1 MRGIGGLWL
10 VVCLSISSFA
20 QAGDLLPSRQQV
32 DGWLKGLGSDNQ
44 FNPDKGIDWGVMPGP
59 FYTPELGLGVGMA
72 VVGMYRP
79 DKSDHVS
86 QNSTLSLSGFASST
100 GAFGLGLE
108 NYSFF
113 ADDAWRFYLSGAL
126 NDMPTYYWGTGF
138 SAGRD
143 NDDKQKYTSQEFS
156 AKPDLLYRIAPNT
169 YLGLGWSFSSVHAAS
184 IQDKDRGT
192 LEREKAGI
200 SVLSS
205 GASATFTYDT
215 RDFVSNPQHGQL
227 VNLTYTY
234 YAPGLGSDTRFDSLD
249 SRYALYHALDE
260 KNVLAWEVDG
270 RFTQGDVPWNM
281 LPLLGSNNRMR
292 GYYEGRY
299 RDRNVVSTQIEYRR
313 KLDWRHGI
321 VGWLGTGTMGPNT
334 RDLGQSAWLPSV
346 GVGYRFEFKPRMN
359 VRLDLGVGKGSTGF
373 YFQVGEAF

>member
-1 MRGIGGLWL
+1 MRGIAGLCL
-10 VVCLSISSFA
+10 VSCLSISTLV

-32 DGWLKGLGSDNQ
+32 DGWLVGLGADNQ
-44 FNPDKGIDWGVMPGP
+44 FDSSKGIDWGVMPGP
-59 FYTPELGLGVGMA
+59 FYTPELGLGVGVA

-79 DKSDHVS
+79 DETDHVS

-100 GAFGLGLE
+100 GAFGIGLD

-126 NDMPTYYWGTGF
+126 NDMPTYYWGSGF
-138 SAGRD
+138 SAGR
-143 NDDKQKYTSQEFS
+143 NDSDKQKYTSQEFS
-156 AKPDLLYRIAPNT
+156 AKPDLLYRIAANT
-169 YLGLGWSFSSVHAAS
+169 YLGVGWSFSSVHAAS
-184 IQDKDRGT
+184 IQDKDKGT
-192 LEREKAGI
+192 LEREKAGT

-215 RDFVSNPQHGQL
+215 RDFVANPRHGQL
-227 VNLTYTY
+227 VNITYTH
-234 YAPGLGSDTRFDSLD
+234 YAPELGSDTRFDELD

-260 KNVLAWEVDG
+260 DNVLAWEVDG

-299 RDRNVVSTQIEYRR
+299 RDRNVVSTQVEYRR
-313 KLDWRHGI
+313 KLDWRNGVI
-321 VGWLGTGTMGPNT
+321 GWLGTGTMGP
-334 RDLGQSAWLPSV
+334 RASDLGQSRWLPSV
-346 GVGYRFEFKPRMN
+346 GVGYRFEFN
-359 VRLDLGVGKGSTGF
+359 H
-373 YFQVGEAF
+373 A